1 MQQPTENFPSPPSS
15 FFPRVPHTTP
25 EVSLW
30 NMFTGYV
37 LVGLFGFGGI
47 SASMYYIAVE
57 KRAWV
62 SADDYTTS
70 LALGQVLPGPGLM
83 NTCIIVADKFH
94 GLKGVLVALIGLLLF
109 PLLILLGVV
118 TVYDRYAYL
127 PAVQHATYA
136 AAAASVGLIFGTGL
150 KLAKV
155 IIKSKSALFFMAC
168 AFVAI
173 AVFKLPMFETML
185 VLAALSIFVGYREDT
200 P

>member
-1 MQQPTENFPSPPSS
+1 
-15 FFPRVPHTTP
+15 
-25 EVSLW
+25 
-30 NMFTGYV
+30 MFTGYV

-127 PAVQHATYA
+127 PAVQHN
-136 AAAASVGLIFGTGL
+136 
-150 KLAKV
+150 
-155 IIKSKSALFFMAC
+155 
-168 AFVAI
+168 
-173 AVFKLPMFETML
+173 
-185 VLAALSIFVGYREDT
+185 
-200 P
+200 

>member
-1 MQQPTENFPSPPSS
+1 M
-15 FFPRVPHTTP
+15 
-25 EVSLW
+25 W

-47 SASMYYIAVE
+47 AASMYYIAVE
-57 KRAWV
+57 KRAWITPQE
-62 SADDYTTS
+62 YTST

-94 GLKGVLVALIGLLLF
+94 GLRGVLLALMGLLSF

-118 TVYDRYAYL
+118 SVYDHYAEL

-155 IIKSKSALFFMAC
+155 IIKSKSAFVFMVC
-168 AFVAI
+168 AFLAI
-173 AVFKLPMFETML
+173 AIFKLPLFETML
-185 VLAALSIFVGYREDT
+185 VLAAISILVGYREGT
-200 P
+200 S